1 MDRLKTF
8 AKYAIWLIL
17 FWIFSDILIHVG
29 LNTTYKNMSQK
40 GTTPQG
46 IEIVQMQSTA
56 VNGRIK
62 LNIKNTDFNDKYLK
76 INLYSNYDN
85 LLGTQYLEIG
95 NITEN
100 TSKTLETYFKIPE
113 VKSYDISVVDEKG
126 ESSEGFMDTALSAMT
141 ILIATIKLL
150 IL

>member
-17 FWIFSDILIHVG
+17 FWLFSDILIHVG

-62 LNIKNTDFNDKYLK
+62 LNIKNTDFNGKYLK
-76 INLYSNYDN
+76 INLYSSYDN

-95 NITEN
+95 NVTES

>member
-62 LNIKNTDFNDKYLK
+62 LNIKNTDFKGKYLK
-76 INLYSNYDN
+76 INLYSSYDN

-95 NITEN
+95 NVTES

>member
-62 LNIKNTDFNDKYLK
+62 LNIKNTDFNGKYLK
-76 INLYSNYDN
+76 INLYSSYDN

-95 NITEN
+95 NVTES

>member
-62 LNIKNTDFNDKYLK
+62 LNIKNTDFNGKYLK
-76 INLYSNYDN
+76 INLYSSYDN

-95 NITEN
+95 SVTEN

>member
-76 INLYSNYDN
+76 INLYSSYDN

-113 VKSYDISVVDEKG
+113 VKSFDISVVDEKG

>member
-17 FWIFSDILIHVG
+17 FWLFSDILIHVG

-62 LNIKNTDFNDKYLK
+62 LNIKNTDFNGKYLK
-76 INLYSNYDN
+76 INLYSSYDN

-95 NITEN
+95 NVTEN
-100 TSKTLETYFKIPE
+100 MSKTLETYFKIPE

-141 ILIATIKLL
+141 ILIATIKLF

>member
-1 MDRLKTF
+1 
-8 AKYAIWLIL
+8 
-17 FWIFSDILIHVG
+17 
-29 LNTTYKNMSQK
+29 
-40 GTTPQG
+40 
-46 IEIVQMQSTA
+46 MQSTA

-76 INLYSNYDN
+76 INLYSSYDN

-113 VKSYDISVVDEKG
+113 VKSFDISVVDEKG

>member
-62 LNIKNTDFNDKYLK
+62 LNIKNTDFNGKYLK
-76 INLYSNYDN
+76 IDLYSSYDN

-95 NITEN
+95 NVTES

>member
-29 LNTTYKNMSQK
+29 LNTTHKNMSQK

-76 INLYSNYDN
+76 INLYSSYDN

-113 VKSYDISVVDEKG
+113 VKSFDISVVDEKG